1 MSANKDQKRQKDNP
15 QDKTN
20 TENKTNA
27 ENKKKGFQPPPPKP
41 FQQFS
46 NPGKSKG
53 GNPGQSFN
61 AFHRRLGK

>member
-1 MSANKDQKRQKDNP
+1 MAANEKEKRQKDNP

-20 TENKTNA
+20 S

-46 NPGKSKG
+46 NPSKSKG
-53 GNPGQSFN
+53 GGAGQSFN

>member
-1 MSANKDQKRQKDNP
+1 MSANKNQKRQKDNP

-20 TENKTNA
+20 TENKKSFQSFKQNA
-27 ENKKKGFQPPPPKP
+27 PKA

-46 NPGKSKG
+46 NPNKFG
-53 GNPGQSFN
+53 GSPKSFN

>member
-15 QDKTN
+15 KDKN
-20 TENKTNA
+20 NL
-27 ENKKKGFQPPPPKP
+27 ENKKGTFKAPLNNPKP

-46 NPGKSKG
+46 NPNKFSG
-53 GNPGQSFN
+53 GAPKSFN

>member
-15 QDKTN
+15 KDKN
-20 TENKTNA
+20 NL
-27 ENKKKGFQPPPPKP
+27 ENKKGTFKAPLNNQKP

-46 NPGKSKG
+46 NPNKFSG
-53 GNPGQSFN
+53 GAPKSFN

>member
-1 MSANKDQKRQKDNP
+1 MSANEKQKRQKDNP

-20 TENKTNA
+20 T

-46 NPGKSKG
+46 SPNKSKG
-53 GNPGQSFN
+53 GNSGQSFN

>member
-1 MSANKDQKRQKDNP
+1 MSANKDQKRQKDTP

-20 TENKTNA
+20 I

-46 NPGKSKG
+46 NQNKFKG
-53 GNPGQSFN
+53 NTPGQSFN

>member
-1 MSANKDQKRQKDNP
+1 MSANKDQKRQGDNP
-15 QDKTN
+15 QD
-20 TENKTNA
+20 KTNA

-46 NPGKSKG
+46 NPNKSSG
-53 GNPGQSFN
+53 GAPKSYN